1 MMENEI
7 IVPNF
12 FRVGINGDKSIR
24 KNDLGGSESSK
35 RDAQSDYPES
45 IFRYF
50 VEIVGLNILFYY
62 VKDRQFYTIETEK
75 FPIEVR
81 RIFPNPNWDGII
93 DYLPYKLYSIYVSTS
108 SATHLADIDSDSFS
122 SATRVL
128 TLSRYLLQEECDRC
142 QCFCVRLLDISYDF
156 RQILA
161 NHCVAC
167 LIIHKQTGV

>member
-24 KNDLGGSESSK
+24 KNDLGWSESSK

-50 VEIVGLNILFYY
+50 VEIVGFNILFYY

-93 DYLPYKLYSIYVSTS
+93 EMEKSGIDGLPS
-108 SATHLADIDSDSFS
+108 SCSAGDIIALFDDPTKIWDELFIDDTPIGEVIQNSFIM
-122 SATRVL
+122 TM
-128 TLSRYLLQEECDRC
+128 D
-142 QCFCVRLLDISYDF
+142 
-156 RQILA
+156 
-161 NHCVAC
+161 
-167 LIIHKQTGV
+167 